1 MNLNA
6 KFKIVKCLKNP
17 FTPTLLHITFILIYN
32 INNLKLMLVPWLFVA
47 VIEIKNAYIFENTK
61 RFGKLNLT

>member
-1 MNLNA
+1 
-6 KFKIVKCLKNP
+6 
-17 FTPTLLHITFILIYN
+17 
-32 INNLKLMLVPWLFVA
+32 MLVPWLFVA